1 MKSIEILWFEDVNPF
16 NEPVFGF
23 PVIGKLSMRQMMI
36 LGIGALFSWVFYQT
50 NENFVSIIP
59 MGLTTFLALKKQKV
73 RTTEMHLFAIVMFY
87 FGRKKKNNMIT
98 IKSNTKSTAKLQ
110 PLKKKPRSS
119 KLGFAESFNPKIDIV
134 GKEINVRE
142 IYADPLRPIRLKI
155 KLERIEGKS
164 ISNKQTKIV
173 FDDNVV
179 SALSTDNN
187 GELEV
192 IIIPQTLG
200 DKKLQIFAEGMEQP
214 VFEEILSIKH
224 L

>member
-1 MKSIEILWFEDVNPF
+1 MRPIEILWFEDVNPF
-16 NEPVFGF
+16 NEAVFGF
-23 PVIGKLSMRQMMI
+23 PVIGKLSMRQMAI
-36 LGIGALFSWVFYQT
+36 LGIGALLSWAFYQASG
-50 NENFVSIIP
+50 NFASLAPIAI
-59 MGLTTFLALKKQKV
+59 TAYLALKKQKV
-73 RTTEMHLFAIVMFY
+73 RTTEMQLFAVLMFY
-87 FGRKKKNNMIT
+87 LGGNK
-98 IKSNTKSTAKLQ
+98 KSNVKKAKRTTKLT
-110 PLKKKPRSS
+110 PLKKKQGSAN
-119 KLGFAESFNPKIDIV
+119 LGFAESFNPKMDII

-142 IYADPLRPIRLKI
+142 IYADPLKPVRLKI

-173 FDDNVV
+173 FDGNVV
-179 SALSTDNN
+179 STLSTDNN

-200 DKKLQIFAEGMEQP
+200 EKKLQIFAEGMELP